1 MAGDKLLWGPEEV
14 ERALR
19 RMTLEIEER
28 NKGLE
33 GLLLMGI
40 QRRGVDLAR
49 RLQALFKE
57 ERREKVPC
65 GVLDISLYRDD
76 LSVLSDVP
84 VVRSTSSPV
93 DVTGRKVILVDDVLY
108 TGRTVRAALD
118 ALADLGRPAS
128 VRLAVLIDRGHRE
141 LPIQPD
147 FLGKT
152 LPTSR
157 DELVN
162 VKTPGWDGESGVW
175 LARINNE

>member
-1 MAGDKLLWGPEEV
+1 MVAEKLLWGPDEV

-19 RMTLEIEER
+19 RMSLEIEER

-33 GLLLMGI
+33 GLLFMGI

-49 RLQALFKE
+49 RLQALLKE
-57 ERREKVPC
+57 ERGVKVPC

-76 LSVLSDVP
+76 LSALSDGP
-84 VVRSTSSPV
+84 VVRSTNSPV
-93 DVTGRKVILVDDVLY
+93 DVTGRKVVLVDDVLY

-128 VRLAVLIDRGHRE
+128 VWLAVLIDRGHRE

-147 FLGKT
+147 FLGKR

-157 DELVN
+157 DESVN

-175 LARINNE
+175 LARIGDE